1 MIKDRCIVAYGFN
14 DDEIKKLKIYVTG
27 VKEVSNNMLDL
38 KIKDIIKGE
47 TEGNYVDEPFNE
59 KVVLFNSYPD
69 NEVRSAVKKL
79 REVFPGIILAMVTP
93 LSINW
98 SFKYLMSHLLQE
110 KEMEKNNMNGR

>member
-79 REVFPGIILAMVTP
+79 REVF
-93 LSINW
+93 
-98 SFKYLMSHLLQE
+98 QE
-110 KEMEKNNMNGR
+110 